1 MSLSF
6 VRINDF
12 EEVLSGNC
20 DDIPEVTRGLEVLS
34 FDTFRQNLLGSD
46 GYDIIDIVIWCNILC
61 TYYTHI
67 YLYTYI
73 QTYYMPYVAEGVFF

>member
-34 FDTFRQNLLGSD
+34 FDRFRQNLLGSD
-46 GYDIIDIVIWCNILC
+46 GYNIIDIVIWCNILC

-67 YLYTYI
+67 YI
-73 QTYYMPYVAEGVFF
+73 YVHTDVLQM